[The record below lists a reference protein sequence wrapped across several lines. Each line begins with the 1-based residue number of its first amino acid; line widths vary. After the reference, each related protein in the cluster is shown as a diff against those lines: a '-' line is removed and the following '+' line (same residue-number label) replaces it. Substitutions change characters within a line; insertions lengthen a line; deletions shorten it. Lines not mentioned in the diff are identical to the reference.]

1 MALYP
6 RKIYERTMLKTIIV
20 AGGIIAIMGMY
31 ITFLHGTIDELRK
44 KNNELKKQNKIQKLR
59 LR

>member
-1 MALYP
+1 MMAVY
-6 RKIYERTMLKTIIV
+6 IV
-20 AGGIIAIMGMY
+20 L
-31 ITFLHGTIDELRK
+31 LHEIIDELRK

>member
-6 RKIYERTMLKTIIV
+6 RKIYKRTMLNTIIV
-20 AGGIIAIMGMY
+20 AGSIIAIMGMY
-31 ITFLHGTIDELRK
+31 IRFLHSIIDELRK
-44 KNNELKKQNKIQKLR
+44 KNNKLKKQNKIQKLR

>member
-1 MALYP
+1 
-6 RKIYERTMLKTIIV
+6 MLKTIIV

-31 ITFLHGTIDELRK
+31 ITFLHGIIDELRK